1 MISNRCIYA
10 LKAVVELAKRE
21 GAGPV
26 TIAEIARMQGIP
38 ARFLEAILRQLKQ
51 NGVTHSVRGKD
62 GGYSLARPA
71 RDITLGEVIRIFEG
85 PMIATSGKE
94 VKTGCSEVLEPV
106 WEQARDALAHVFDSF
121 SLEKLCDDEQRR
133 QASQVFNYSI

>member
-21 GAGPV
+21 GSGPV
-26 TIAEIARMQGIP
+26 TIAEIARQQGIP

-62 GGYSLARPA
+62 GGYNLARPA
-71 RDITLGEVIRIFEG
+71 RDISLGEVIRIFEG

-121 SLEKLCDDEQRR
+121 SFEKLCDDEQKR
-133 QASQVFNYSI
+133 QASQVLNYSI